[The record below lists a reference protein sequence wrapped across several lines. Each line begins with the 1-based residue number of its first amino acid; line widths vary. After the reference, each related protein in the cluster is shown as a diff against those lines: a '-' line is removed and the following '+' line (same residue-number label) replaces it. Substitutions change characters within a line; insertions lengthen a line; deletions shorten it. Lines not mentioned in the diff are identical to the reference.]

1 MGGEEGQLAPVPPL
15 VFPPPELQTI
25 IDKMASY
32 VARNGRTFEEV
43 VRNKDKDRFSFLFA
57 GDCYHTY
64 YLHKLEAYTTGF
76 YDPQLAP
83 EPLAFKVKKAEE
95 KETLLEQPS
104 ALPVEES
111 VSDDEAEKDDEEV
124 EED

>member
-1 MGGEEGQLAPVPPL
+1 MG
-15 VFPPPELQTI
+15 
-25 IDKMASY
+25 
-32 VARNGRTFEEV
+32 
-43 VRNKDKDRFSFLFA
+43 FSFLFA

-111 VSDDEAEKDDEEV
+111 GSDDEAEKDDEEV
-124 EED
+124 EEDQQDEEDDETPPLPPGEAPVTILKAEPQIYE